1 MINILYKYKGY
12 IMIKD
17 KSFSAYI
24 LPVRSDGRVAL
35 LQYGENG
42 FGTIGGR
49 LDDGED
55 FITALKRE
63 LIEELG
69 GITADLADVAV
80 AVSVPYSFK
89 HPNIARAEKRG
100 AWNEEHHFFV
110 AKMPNNTDL
119 TFRENRPEKIS
130 VVWIEPKELLN
141 PTVTPFED
149 MRQYYEQ
156 YIIPLLQF

>member
-17 KSFSAYI
+17 KSFSAYV

-35 LQYGENG
+35 LKYDENA
-42 FGTIGGR
+42 FGAIGGR
-49 LDDGED
+49 SDAGED
-55 FITALKRE
+55 FITALRRE
-63 LIEELG
+63 LTEELG
-69 GITADLADVAV
+69 STAAGLADVAV
-80 AVSVPYSFK
+80 AVPVPYSFN

-100 AWNEEHHFFV
+100 AWKEEHHFFI
-110 AKMPNNTDL
+110 AKMPGNMDL
-119 TFRENRPEKIS
+119 AFCESRPEKIS

-141 PTVTPFED
+141 PEITPFED
-149 MRQYYEQ
+149 MRQYYKQ